1 MSGILLTCKSGALEG
16 GKTRGVDK
24 EFLALFSVLDEN
36 DSWLLD
42 KNIKYYCSNPQ
53 GVNKE
58 DEDFM
63 ESNKMHAINGY
74 FYGNLPDLEMC
85 LGDTVNWH
93 LAGIG
98 NEVDLHTGKIR
109 VTFRPTEGNS
119 RQSCILDS
127 TPWIRD
133 SLSVELGFWIQSFVG
148 FRIL

>member
-42 KNIKYYCSNPQ
+42 ENIKTYCSDPP
-53 GVNKE
+53 GVDKE
-58 DEDFM
+58 DEGFM

-85 LGDTVNWH
+85 LGDTVNCSTSVTSSIPE
-93 LAGIG
+93 ASIQRI
-98 NEVDLHTGKIR
+98 VDLGFSRDQAVLELQRTNGNVDAAATALVAR
-109 VTFRPTEGNS
+109 SFANVRPPP
-119 RQSCILDS
+119 R
-127 TPWIRD
+127 R
-133 SLSVELGFWIQSFVG
+133 
-148 FRIL
+148 